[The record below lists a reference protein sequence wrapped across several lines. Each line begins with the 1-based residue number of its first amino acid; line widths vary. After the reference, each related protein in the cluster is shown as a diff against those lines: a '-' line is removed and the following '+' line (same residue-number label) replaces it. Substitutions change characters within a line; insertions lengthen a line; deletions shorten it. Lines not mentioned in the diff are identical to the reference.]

1 MKTLSGALSAA
12 LGAPVQK
19 PALLVEAYFSTV
31 QRWSSYSTVTWNGQ
45 NWTARDMSLEGLSV
59 QPFFVGGTLRLGNE
73 DDAIGTLVLSQGV
86 ADKRIVIYGYD
97 AAALSAVE
105 DAVWLCDA
113 VGASASIDE
122 RGVRIALRDPADF
135 VQSPRTYVTPEAGF
149 NHLLP
154 ANTVLRINGIDFRLD
169 RSKP

>member
-12 LGAPVQK
+12 LGAAVQK
-19 PALLVEAYFSTV
+19 PALLVEMHFSTV
-31 QRWSSYSTVTWNGQ
+31 QRWSSFATVPWNGQ
-45 NWTARDMSLEGLSV
+45 TWTARDMSVEGLTV
-59 QPFFVGGTLRLGNE
+59 QPFSVSGTLRLGNE

-97 AAALSAVE
+97 AAALSTVD

-113 VGASASIDE
+113 VGASASVDE
-122 RGVRIALRDPADF
+122 RGVRIALRDSADF
-135 VQSPRTYVTPEAGF
+135 VQSPRTYVTPAAGF

-169 RSKP
+169 RRP